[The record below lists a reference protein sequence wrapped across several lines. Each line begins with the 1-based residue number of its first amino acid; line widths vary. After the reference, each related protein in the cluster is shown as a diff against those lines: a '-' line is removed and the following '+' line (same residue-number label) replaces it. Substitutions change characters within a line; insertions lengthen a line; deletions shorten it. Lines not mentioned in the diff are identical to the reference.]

1 MIDTTGSLVSLE
13 LSGPRARDVLA
24 SCCPL
29 DLDVHVFPVGRCAQ
43 SMIAKAPALLHL
55 VAADPTFRLHVR
67 PSLAA
72 YVVSW
77 LTDAMLG
84 A

>member
-1 MIDTTGSLVSLE
+1 M
-13 LSGPRARDVLA
+13 RAPLA

-29 DLDVHVFPVGRCAQ
+29 DLHPRAFAVGACAQ
-43 SMIAKAPALLHL
+43 SLVAKAPVLLQL
-55 VAADPTFRLHVR
+55 LDGAPRWRLLVR

-77 LTDAMLG
+77 LADAIAG
-84 A
+84 D